1 MIEGCELESLK
12 HKKGYRAFAWLLF
25 GVYVVLMIYFLF
37 FAESMGRVT
46 VTSEYHYN
54 LQPFKEI
61 LRYLKYYRVVGV
73 YAVCLNLL
81 GNVVAFVP
89 FGLFFPL
96 LSRRNRS
103 FWKVSFL
110 SFEISLLVEVIQLV
124 TRVGCCD
131 VDDVMLNTVGGM
143 IGYACFKTLWTLHWG
158 RRKGAVDESEGA

>member
-1 MIEGCELESLK
+1 MEYQK
-12 HKKGYRAFAWLLF
+12 HKKGYRALAWLLF
-25 GVYVVLMIYFLF
+25 GVYIILMIYFLF

-46 VTSEYHYN
+46 ATQEYHYN

-61 LRYLKYYRVVGV
+61 FRYLKYYQVIGI

-103 FWKVSFL
+103 FFKVSFL
-110 SFEISLLVEVIQLV
+110 SFELSLLVEVIQLV
-124 TRVGCCD
+124 TRVGSCD
-131 VDDVMLNTVGGM
+131 VDDVILNTAGGM
-143 IGYACFKTLWTLHWG
+143 LGYACFKVLWIWHWG
-158 RRKGAVDESEGA
+158 RSKGAIDES

>member
-1 MIEGCELESLK
+1 MIEGCELEYQK